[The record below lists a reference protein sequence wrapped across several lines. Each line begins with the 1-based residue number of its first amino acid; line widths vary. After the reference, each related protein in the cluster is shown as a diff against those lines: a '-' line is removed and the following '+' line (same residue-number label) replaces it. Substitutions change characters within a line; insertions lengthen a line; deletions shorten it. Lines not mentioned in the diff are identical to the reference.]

1 MSMPRYAQ
9 DAISQQGQGGFDFGG
24 MGGGMGGGLGSG
36 FAQFFSGLGHQSARP
51 YAEGQREYDK
61 YAGPW
66 SQAGRGAINPFTNR
80 INQMGD
86 TNGFYNSIM
95 NNYNES
101 PMARFQ
107 QQQGMRAAQNMG
119 SATGM
124 TGSTPLMQQAQQ
136 NAQNISSQDMQR
148 FFENQMGINKD
159 YLSGQNQ
166 LMNYGYNSDQAAAPW
181 MGEAAFGKEAGHQQD
196 TANMIG
202 GGAQIAGSLLQLLM
216 GA

>member
-1 MSMPRYAQ
+1 MDPQMMTMLAQ
-9 DAISQQGQGGFDFGG
+9 MMGGGGGGGQGGGLLQFL
-24 MGGGMGGGLGSG
+24 GGLG
-36 FAQFFSGLGHQSARP
+36 HNSAKP

-61 YAGPW
+61 YAQPW
-66 SQAGRGAINPFTNR
+66 STAGRNALPGYTNR

-119 SATGM
+119 SASGL

-148 FFENQMGINKD
+148 FFENQMGINRD
-159 YLSGQNQ
+159 YLSGQNN
-166 LMNYGYNSDQAAAPW
+166 LLNYGFTSDQNAAPW

-196 TANMIG
+196 SSNMIG
-202 GGAQIAGSLLQLLM
+202 GIMQMLMHGLM
-216 GA
+216 G